1 MSYQTAIIAALT
13 LAACDTPATP
23 DAVETTPGE
32 TELDLSLTQGFSAD
46 DHTEV
51 APGVFLR
58 TDLYEAGEIEYVPV
72 DLGLTGDETEEDLM
86 LAMERAAQPAQPAS
100 GVRNYCYNN
109 DYRNYNQSINKSLF
123 AEQPTFYGYAN
134 AYSYRYGSY
143 ETNLVYAGAYTYA
156 RDAVQ
161 YAYAYS
167 YVYIDGRYV
176 GYNYKYAQNST
187 YAYAYGSYKAR
198 CSSSRTIDATVYT
211 RNYAY
216 NADGSYANVGTT
228 YELSADC
235 CL

>member
-1 MSYQTAIIAALT
+1 MPHRIALVAALT
-13 LAACDTPATP
+13 LAACDTTTTP

-32 TELDLSLTQGFSAD
+32 TELDLSLTQGFTAA

-51 APGVFLR
+51 APGVFMR

-72 DLGLTGDETEEDLM
+72 DLGLTGDETEEELV
-86 LAMERAAQPAQPAS
+86 LAMERAAQPAQPIT
-100 GVRNYCYNN
+100 GTRNYCYNY
-109 DYRNYNQSINKSLF
+109 DYRNYNQQINRSLF
-123 AEQPTFYGYAN
+123 EEQPTFYGYAN

-156 RDAVQ
+156 RDNIS

-176 GYNYKYAQNST
+176 GYNYQYAQDSN
-187 YAYAYGSYKAR
+187 YAYAYGSYRAR
-198 CSSSRTIDATVYT
+198 CGSSRTIDATVYT

-216 NADGSYANVGTT
+216 NTDGSYANVGTT
-228 YELSADC
+228 YEVSAEC